1 MQTKRSSIIEL
12 FQHSWGF
19 LFFFLFPR
27 KAEKRPPRG
36 GRLQTISQQQRRDKL
51 PYGRGGKKKHEEI
64 SPVRRMCTVLSRT
77 SCDAREGSWRGW
89 SRRKKGRSRGERP
102 PPRTRLL
109 ARRLGSLGQSLAA
122 ESRAK
127 QETDGGKRGRDGVK
141 TGERN
146 ETREKK
152 GKSRGKVE

>member
-1 MQTKRSSIIEL
+1 
-12 FQHSWGF
+12 
-19 LFFFLFPR
+19 
-27 KAEKRPPRG
+27 
-36 GRLQTISQQQRRDKL
+36 
-51 PYGRGGKKKHEEI
+51 
-64 SPVRRMCTVLSRT
+64 MCTVLSRT

-89 SRRKKGRSRGERP
+89 SWRKKGRSRGERP

-152 GKSRGKVE
+152 REESR